1 MNKKTILWL
10 ELAAIVLGIIGGVAI
25 GISSAAAVTN
35 NCTQD
40 QIQAGT
46 CTLTTSAVGPG
57 FYIGLIIV
65 ALAGLAGLIAWV
77 MALVRTISMKTW
89 GWFAV
94 VLILSGLGT
103 LIYAIAGPTNQPAM
117 VAGTAYPPR

>member
-1 MNKKTILWL
+1 MFPLIRT
-10 ELAAIVLGIIGGVAI
+10 
-25 GISSAAAVTN
+25 
-35 NCTQD
+35 
-40 QIQAGT
+40 
-46 CTLTTSAVGPG
+46 TLYQSCIPLHASC
-57 FYIGLIIV
+57 FRNSCIRAYLYFGLIIV
-65 ALAGLAGLIAWV
+65 ALAGLAGFIAWV

-94 VLILSGLGT
+94 VLIFNGLGT